1 MKSITKYKTLN
12 QFEKIKEKLESQK
25 EEEKVTYFKDN
36 LEILIN
42 RINKLYFSKLKRSRR
57 IENSF
62 DRYSKVKRRMDRKL
76 HQIKKLRKN
85 KEKFFTVE
93 NNLSSNINRNIDNLI
108 FTIQKNYNFD

>member
-1 MKSITKYKTLN
+1 
-12 QFEKIKEKLESQK
+12 
-25 EEEKVTYFKDN
+25 
-36 LEILIN
+36 
-42 RINKLYFSKLKRSRR
+42 
-57 IENSF
+57 
-62 DRYSKVKRRMDRKL
+62 MDRKL